1 MAKGEVRQLPK
12 RPVLAKPR
20 PLTAIQE
27 FLKLESSG
35 GIILVTMMLLA
46 MALVNSPLA
55 AYYEAFLALP
65 VEVRVGPLDIA
76 KPMLLWINDGLMAI
90 FFVLVSLEIKRE
102 LLEGELSSLRH
113 AALPAF
119 GAAGGMA
126 APALVYVLFNAGD
139 AEALHGWAIP
149 SATDIAF
156 SLGVLSL
163 LGRRVPISLKVF
175 LAALAILDDLG
186 AIVIIAIFYTNKLS
200 LVALGLALAATV
212 VLLHLNRLGVRRVT
226 PYVLTAIF
234 LWVCVLKSGVHATLA
249 GVALGLALPLAPDEQ
264 GNSTLREVEH
274 ALHPWVAYA
283 ILPLFALA
291 NSGLSLHGVGLDAL
305 THPVVLGVG
314 VGLFIGKQLGV
325 FSLSWLVIRLG
336 WARMPQGASW
346 AQFYGVSV
354 LTGIGFTM
362 SLFIGS
368 LAFQAGHFDA
378 EVRMG
383 VLLGSIASAILGYL
397 ILHACSKRRQQSADD
412 SAPTVE
418 EASHEPAIHGS
429 RG

>member
-1 MAKGEVRQLPK
+1 MADGEVHLLPK
-12 RPVLAKPR
+12 RSTNRRRPR
-20 PLTAIQE
+20 PLTALQE

-35 GIILVTMMLLA
+35 GIILIVMLLLA
-46 MALVNSPLA
+46 LALVNSPLA
-55 AYYEAFLALP
+55 SYYEAFLSLP

-90 FFVLVSLEIKRE
+90 FFVLVSMEIKRE
-102 LLEGELSSLRH
+102 LLEGELCSLRH
-113 AALPAF
+113 AVLPAV
-119 GAAGGMA
+119 GAIGGMA
-126 APALVYVLFNAGD
+126 VPALIYVLFNGGD

-163 LGRRVPISLKVF
+163 LGRRVPVSLKVF

-186 AIVIIAIFYTNKLS
+186 AIVIIAIFYTSNLS
-200 LVALGLALAATV
+200 LMSLGLALAGTV
-212 VLLHLNRLGVRRVT
+212 FLFHLNRLGVRRT
-226 PYVLTAIF
+226 APYVLTAIF

-249 GVALGLALPLAPDEQ
+249 GVALGLAIPLAPDAR
-264 GNSTLREVEH
+264 GNSMLRQFEH
-274 ALHPWVAYA
+274 ALHPWVAYG

-291 NSGLSLHGVGLDAL
+291 NSGLPLHGVGLEAL

-314 VGLFIGKQLGV
+314 LGLFLGKQLGV

-336 WARMPQGASW
+336 WARMPQGATW
-346 AQFYGVSV
+346 LQFYGVSV

-368 LAFQAGHFDA
+368 LAFQ
-378 EVRMG
+378 
-383 VLLGSIASAILGYL
+383 
-397 ILHACSKRRQQSADD
+397 
-412 SAPTVE
+412 
-418 EASHEPAIHGS
+418 S
-429 RG
+429 RYV

>member
-1 MAKGEVRQLPK
+1 MADGEVHHLPK
-12 RPVLAKPR
+12 RSVRRRRPR
-20 PLTAIQE
+20 PLTALQE

-35 GIILVTMMLLA
+35 GIILVAMLLLA
-46 MALVNSPLA
+46 LALVNSPLA
-55 AYYEAFLALP
+55 SYYDAFLTLP
-65 VEVRVGPLDIA
+65 VEVRIGPLDIA

-102 LLEGELSSLRH
+102 LIEGELCTLRH

-126 APALVYVLFNAGD
+126 VPALVYVLFNGGD
-139 AEALHGWAIP
+139 PAALHGWAIP

-163 LGRRVPISLKVF
+163 LGRRVPVSLKVF

-186 AIVIIAIFYTNKLS
+186 AIVIIAIFYTSNLS
-200 LVALGLALAATV
+200 LVSLGLALAGT
-212 VLLHLNRLGVRRVT
+212 LFLFLLNRLGVRRIT

-249 GVALGLALPLAPDEQ
+249 GVALGLAVPLAPDEQ
-264 GNSTLREVEH
+264 GNSMLRQFEH
-274 ALHPWVAYA
+274 GLHPWVAYC

-291 NSGLSLHGVGLDAL
+291 NSGLPLHGVGLDAV
-305 THPVVLGVG
+305 TDPVVLGIAL
-314 VGLFIGKQLGV
+314 GLFLGKQLGV

-336 WARMPQGASW
+336 WARMPQGATW
-346 AQFYGVSV
+346 LQFYGVAV

-368 LAFQAGHFDA
+368 LAFQPGTFDA
-378 EVRMG
+378 ETRMG
-383 VLLGSIASAILGYL
+383 VLLGSIASAVLGYL
-397 ILHACSKRRQQSADD
+397 LLHASGRQTKADTSA
-412 SAPTVE
+412 STVE
-418 EASHEPAIHGS
+418 EDSDEPAVKRS